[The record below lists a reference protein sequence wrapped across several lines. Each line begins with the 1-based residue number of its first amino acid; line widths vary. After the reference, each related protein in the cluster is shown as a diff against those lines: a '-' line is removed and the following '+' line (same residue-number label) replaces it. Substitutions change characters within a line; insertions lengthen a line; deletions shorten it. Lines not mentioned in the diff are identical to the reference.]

1 MNNIYNPKGF
11 SQVAIVILIIL
22 AVAIV
27 GGGVF
32 WFVSQQS
39 QTNQNMNTVS
49 NTNTGNANISNS
61 NTTANINTTNQN
73 TNTLI
78 NQNANTSDQ
87 NTNSAIN
94 QNANVAANT
103 NSDPTAD
110 WRTYRNEEIG
120 IEFKYPPEWGEV
132 VLTFKTGVMKGE
144 QFAGSISK
152 EINKVNILF
161 GGNSKDYQSAGGA
174 SFYDFYYFVHEKNS
188 NYKIKFAE
196 DKFDTVSAS
205 KVLTLSGGIEA
216 IIIENQEIDQIF
228 NNKDRVAY
236 VNLMSNVSSFNGIAF
251 RYRNAPIEE
260 KEVFDQVISTIKY
273 AK

>member
-1 MNNIYNPKGF
+1 MSLFNPKGF
-11 SQVAIVILIIL
+11 SNIITIILIL
-22 AVAIV
+22 AVVVI
-27 GGGVF
+27 GGGVY
-32 WFVSQQS
+32 WVVTQQAE
-39 QTNQNMNTVS
+39 TNQNADTIVS
-49 NTNTGNANISNS
+49 NVNTANTNVSNS
-61 NTTANINTTNQN
+61 NTDTNTNTTNQN
-73 TNTLI
+73 TNTAV
-78 NQNANTSDQ
+78 NQNVNAP
-87 NTNSAIN
+87 AN
-94 QNANVAANT
+94 QNINASANT
-103 NSDPTAD
+103 NSDPTAN
-110 WRTYRNEEIG
+110 WKTYRSEKIG
-120 IEFKYPPEWGEV
+120 IEFKYPPEWGGGI
-132 VLTFKTGVMKGE
+132 LTFKTGVMKGE

-196 DKFDTVSAS
+196 DKFDIVSAS

-236 VNLMSNVSSFNGIAF
+236 VNLMSNASSFNGIAF
-251 RYRNAPIEE
+251 RYRNTPIEE